1 MCCHYDFSLYCK
13 LSFLGDYFVF
23 FSLSLAFRSLILC
36 GLCGFLWTDAFL
48 EFTYLLESVDLY
60 SVPPH
65 LESFSLSFFENNFF
79 FRVVV
84 SVQQNCEFSTRFPIY
99 FLPPHMHNFLHY
111 QHIDQGVTFFVT
123 KDKPMLTHH
132 NCPPNYLP

>member
-1 MCCHYDFSLYCK
+1 MFCVDSFGLMPFWSSLT
-13 LSFLGDYFVF
+13 FLNQQIY
-23 FSLSLAFRSLILC
+23 ILC
-36 GLCGFLWTDAFL
+36 HQIWRVSVFLFL
-48 EFTYLLESVDLY
+48 KTI
-60 SVPPH
+60 
-65 LESFSLSFFENNFF
+65 F

-84 SVQQNCEFSTRFPIY
+84 SVQPNCEFSTRFPIY

-132 NCPPNYLP
+132 NCPQNYLP